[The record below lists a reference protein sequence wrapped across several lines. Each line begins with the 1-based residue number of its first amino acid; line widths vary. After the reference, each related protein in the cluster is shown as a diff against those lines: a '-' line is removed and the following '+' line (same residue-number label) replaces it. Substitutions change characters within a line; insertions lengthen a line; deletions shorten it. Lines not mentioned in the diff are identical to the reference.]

1 MQPKGPA
8 TTKRARG
15 RPRSEQAHQ
24 AILDAGLALTREV
37 GYDAVSIEGIAARAG
52 VGKTTVYRRWPSK
65 ELLIVDAITGIMR
78 TIVLPDTGAVE
89 DDVLA
94 LMRGT
99 MTMYA
104 DPATGPLLSGLVAAM
119 ARSEPVATAVRAG
132 FVKTWRDV
140 MKTVLRRAVER
151 GELRDDLDPELALD
165 LLAGPLFY
173 RYLLIGRA
181 IDLRFT
187 RAVVAT
193 VLRAL
198 APCHPERAQ
207 RVEGPAPART
217 KRPRRT

>member
-1 MQPKGPA
+1 MPPKA
-8 TTKRARG
+8 TATSRRGRG
-15 RPRSEQAHQ
+15 RPRSEEAHQ
-24 AILDAGLALTREV
+24 AILSASIALTREV

-65 ELLIVDAITGIMR
+65 ELLIVDAITGIVR
-78 TIVLPDTGAVE
+78 TVALPDTGALE

-94 LMRGT
+94 LMRVL
-99 MTMYA
+99 MVMYA

-119 ARSEPVATAVRAG
+119 ARSEPVAIAVRAG
-132 FVKTWRDV
+132 FVKAWRDV
-140 MKTVLRRAVER
+140 MKLVLERAVER
-151 GELRDDLDPELALD
+151 GELRDDLDPEVALD

-193 VLRAL
+193 VLRGL
-198 APCHPERAQ
+198 APELGRARHP
-207 RVEGPAPART
+207 
-217 KRPRRT
+217 